1 MPDRIDRRKER
12 TKQQLH
18 KALLEL
24 IEERGLEG
32 ITVSDL
38 TQRAEINR
46 GTFYLHYKDVPDM
59 LDQSKM
65 AFLQGLRT
73 ILVELDLDRVVERA
87 IADELDPGMVEI
99 FTFIAENADMFRLLL
114 GPGGDSF
121 FGDQVIQLL
130 KEHLYLK
137 LPFWQL
143 EQARLNIPSDF
154 LIAYVSAANLGF
166 LHHWLESGMKQ
177 SPEEFARMV
186 VRLVRVGPI
195 RLGQERPPS

>member
-12 TKQQLH
+12 TRQLLH

-65 AFLQGLRT
+65 AFMQGLRERLMT
-73 ILVELDLDRVVERA
+73 LEVDGLIQKAAADETDQNLVDVFA
-87 IADELDPGMVEI
+87 FIADH
-99 FTFIAENADMFRLLL
+99 ADLFRLLL

-121 FGDQVIQLL
+121 FGDQVVRLL
-130 KEHLYLK
+130 KEHFYDK
-137 LPFWQL
+137 LLPLWQL
-143 EQARLNIPSDF
+143 EEARLNIPSDF

-166 LHHWLESGMKQ
+166 LQHWLETGMKQ
-177 SPEEFARMV
+177 TPEQFARMV
-186 VRLVRVGPI
+186 VRVVRTGPI
-195 RLGQERPPS
+195 HLGQDLPG

>member
-1 MPDRIDRRKER
+1 MAERIDRRKER
-12 TKQQLH
+12 TKQLLH

-65 AFLQGLRT
+65 AFLQGLREQVIT
-73 ILVELDLDRVVERA
+73 LDVNGLIRKAAVDETDQSLVDLFA
-87 IADELDPGMVEI
+87 YIADH
-99 FTFIAENADMFRLLL
+99 ADLFRLLL

-121 FGDQVIQLL
+121 FGDQVVQLL
-130 KEHLYLK
+130 KENFYDK
-137 LPFWQL
+137 LLPLWRV
-143 EQARLNIPSDF
+143 EEARLNIPYDF

-166 LHHWLESGMKQ
+166 LQHWLETGMQ
-177 SPEEFARMV
+177 QTPEQFAQMIVRV
-186 VRLVRVGPI
+186 VRTGPI
-195 RLGQERPPS
+195 HLSQDIPD

>member
-1 MPDRIDRRKER
+1 MSDRIDRRKER
-12 TKQQLH
+12 TKQLLH
-18 KALLEL
+18 VALLEL

-65 AFLQGLRT
+65 AFLQGFKTL
-73 ILVELDLDRVVERA
+73 LAKLDVASVVEKA
-87 IADELDPGMVEI
+87 ISDETDPGMVEI
-99 FTFIAENADMFRLLL
+99 FAFIAENADMFRLLL

-121 FGDQVIQLL
+121 FGDQVIELL
-130 KEHLYLK
+130 KEYLYDK

-143 EQARLNIPSDF
+143 EQARLQIPSDF

-166 LHHWLESGMKQ
+166 LHHWLESGMQQ

-195 RLGQERPPS
+195 RLGQDMPS